1 MANLKRSEE
10 SVNNGK
16 REDNYEERRT
26 HLKNLSDEQLKDLFW
41 ELGEQ
46 MVEPLL
52 KLGREHTTPSIE
64 RSILLRM
71 GFSSTEAMTIV
82 TEVLARGLIGK
93 GAGHVV
99 YKLSKAKGLTIR
111 EAGVALCNDQY
122 WDEVVQ
128 LFKEAK

>member
-1 MANLKRSEE
+1 VSN
-10 SVNNGK
+10 K
-16 REDNYEERRT
+16 REDNYEERRA
-26 HLKNLSDEQLKDLFW
+26 HLKDLSDAQLKDLFW
-41 ELGEQ
+41 ELGEK

-52 KLGREHTTPSIE
+52 KLGYEHTTPSIE
-64 RSILLRM
+64 RSVLLRM

-99 YKLSKAKGLTIR
+99 YKLSQEKGMSIR
-111 EAGVALCNDQY
+111 EAGVALCEGQH